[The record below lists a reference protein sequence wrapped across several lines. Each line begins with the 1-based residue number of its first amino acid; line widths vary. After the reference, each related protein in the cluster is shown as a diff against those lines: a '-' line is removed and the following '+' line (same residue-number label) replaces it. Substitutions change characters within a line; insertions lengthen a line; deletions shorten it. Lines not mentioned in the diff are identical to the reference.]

1 MNTMPPFK
9 TKVLIFSS
17 VGIVVGA
24 ATLWSVYTAKP
35 TRVDDSA
42 NELVE
47 QSESA
52 YKSTEG
58 FAGSWDL
65 GASQIGEAP
74 QKEAASS
81 APDSALVSG
90 VAVSSS
96 TPAVSAFSEHQA
108 QNRSPDLSKLQMLV
122 RNEPRDLRW
131 APLAEEN
138 LKTEYYTALAN
149 TGSERTLNIICAA
162 TLCEVTGLIA
172 VGSLP
177 DQASQ
182 TLAMVQDQKLS
193 EAVFKLGFRK
203 DVVFSVWNDPATPRQ
218 MKFTSYFERS
228 PD

>member
-1 MNTMPPFK
+1 MNTMSPFK
-9 TKVLIFSS
+9 TRVLIFSS
-17 VGIVVGA
+17 VGIVVGV

-35 TRVDDSA
+35 TRVDDGA
-42 NELVE
+42 NELME

-52 YKSTEG
+52 YKSTEA

-74 QKEAASS
+74 QKAAASS
-81 APDSALVSG
+81 TPDSPVVSG
-90 VAVSSS
+90 VAVSAA
-96 TPAVSAFSEHQA
+96 TPAVSVFSEHRA
-108 QNRSPDLSKLQMLV
+108 QDTPPDLDKLQMLV

-138 LKTEYYTALAN
+138 LKSEYYTVLAN
-149 TGSERTLNIICAA
+149 SGSERTLKIICAT

-203 DVVFSVWNDPATPRQ
+203 DGVFSVRNDPATPRQ
-218 MKFTSYFERS
+218 MKFTSYYERS